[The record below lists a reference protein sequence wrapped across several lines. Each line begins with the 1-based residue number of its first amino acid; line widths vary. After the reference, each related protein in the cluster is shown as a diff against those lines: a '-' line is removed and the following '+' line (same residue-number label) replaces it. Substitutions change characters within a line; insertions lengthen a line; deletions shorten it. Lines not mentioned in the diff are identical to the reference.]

1 MVGRRLAIVF
11 AIHSLDGFL
20 SHGIFYRLRISIA
33 LAIHSLDLSAQLI
46 LFSRL
51 RDLLSRSLSIRLRD
65 LLSRS
70 LSIRLIPSYKC
81 ATIRDTRQTNVN
93 RTWQPGLFY
102 GHQRTLE
109 LSRFNR

>member
-51 RDLLSRSLSIRLRD
+51 RDLLSRSLSIRL
-65 LLSRS
+65 
-70 LSIRLIPSYKC
+70 IPSYKC